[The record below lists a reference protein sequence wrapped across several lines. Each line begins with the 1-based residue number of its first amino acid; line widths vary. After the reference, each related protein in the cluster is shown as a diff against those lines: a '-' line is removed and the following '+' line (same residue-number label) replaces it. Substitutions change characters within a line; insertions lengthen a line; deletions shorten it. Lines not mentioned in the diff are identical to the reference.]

1 MNNIKSND
9 FFFRIVPSLAT
20 LILLCTYVLPYFG
33 SGPQWNLVVT
43 EHANICKKTW
53 WRNFLFIHNYF
64 GFESMV

>member
-1 MNNIKSND
+1 MIF
-9 FFFRIVPSLAT
+9 FFFRIVPPLAT

-43 EHANICKKTW
+43 EHANICKRTW